1 MRRNQACGNGGTG
14 TGMRHFLLSLL
25 LLAVLTWGQP
35 VSAAAPNDAW
45 DGWHTARFQT
55 LDATSGLPHATT
67 TAIVQGSDGL
77 MWIGTRGG
85 LARYDGQRL
94 KIFRQVS
101 GDRTSLPDNYI
112 RSLITLP
119 HGGMLVGTNVGGVV
133 RFDPVSNAFVP
144 LPGVAG
150 VGIGTRILSIVADGA
165 GGALIASDH
174 GVFRYD
180 ARRNRVVAL
189 FAPGSDIADGAF
201 AVYRDADG
209 TIYAGADRGLF
220 IRRPQD
226 RTFSRVATPPVG
238 DVWAIQRGPLGRLWI
253 GTGARGIFVQLTDG
267 RFVQPAML
275 SGDSTLI
282 GHRTIRAFATEPDGT
297 IWAATDGMGLLR
309 IATRGPLSVAA
320 MRNIPANRASLA
332 GDTVRDVTIDSAGRL
347 WAATD
352 VGASQTDPTLDSIF
366 TITNAMPDPR
376 RSLADRN
383 VRGLMVDSRDRVWVG
398 MSNGMIDR
406 IDRLGGAVR
415 HLRLDGHHAG
425 QDVKAFLEMPDGTVL
440 VGARGIVAID
450 PATMVIRP
458 LAVPLPDDLPVI
470 ALARSRNLLLIGT
483 YKGLFVWDARTRQ
496 IRHYRHV
503 DGDPTTIANNEVINI
518 VDGGDS
524 RLWIATPSGLCRFDP
539 ATGRFELYRNDPADP
554 TSLPQNYTGSIV
566 RSGGA
571 LWVGT
576 YGGVARGVFVNGD
589 WRFRAITEG
598 QGLANDNVAALLADR
613 HGRVWATGA
622 SGISVLDPQGRR
634 VRVVSRRDG
643 LPPDAYNQRVA
654 AMAGDGTLLF
664 GGTGGLLVLRPDRM
678 LAPRASA
685 TTTLAPTEIDQDG
698 RILPFS
704 PAPGRRTIRID
715 GHAVRVAFALTDYA
729 APQEVRYRYRLAGFD
744 TGWVELPE
752 SVPATAIYTNLP
764 GGDYVLEL
772 QAHIPGIHPRVV
784 TTDIG
789 VIVARAWHES
799 WPVRLAMV
807 MLVALLVF
815 GIVHVRTL
823 VLRQRTRALERVIGQ
838 RTSELR
844 AANATLAQLASTDP
858 LTGLANRRTLL
869 ARLEA
874 ARDTALRDG
883 RGYAVAMLDIDHFKG
898 VNDTYGH
905 HIGDTVVQAVATR
918 IAEGVRAVDCV
929 ARYGGEELAILFADS
944 GAADACAITDRL
956 RQAVARLATEVDGV
970 TIRVTVSGGVAA
982 AIGDEPPAAV
992 LHRADLAMYRAKRG
1006 GRDRVELADDRDM
1019 GAAEEPA
1026 TR

>member
-1 MRRNQACGNGGTG
+1 
-14 TGMRHFLLSLL
+14 MRHVFLSLL
-25 LLAVLTWGQP
+25 LLAVLSWGQP
-35 VSAAAPNDAW
+35 TSAAAPNDAW
-45 DGWHTARFQT
+45 DGWRTTQFQT
-55 LDATSGLPHATT
+55 LDAANGLPHATT
-67 TAIVQGSDGL
+67 TTIVQGSDGL

-94 KIFRQVS
+94 KIFRQIS

-112 RSLITLP
+112 RSLIALP
-119 HGGMLVGTNVGGVV
+119 RGGMLVGTNVGGVV

-144 LPGVAG
+144 LHGVAG
-150 VGIGTRILSIVADGA
+150 VGIGTRILSIVADGQD
-165 GGALIASDH
+165 GALIASDH
-174 GVFRYD
+174 GVFHYD
-180 ARRNRVVAL
+180 ARRNRVSAL
-189 FAPGSDIADGAF
+189 FAPDSELADGAF

-209 TIYAGADRGLF
+209 TLYAGADEGLF
-220 IRRPQD
+220 IRRPGD
-226 RTFSRVATPPVG
+226 RAFSHVATPRFG

-253 GTGARGIFVQLTDG
+253 GTGAHGVFVQLTDG
-267 RFVQPAML
+267 RFVQPRILA
-275 SGDSTLI
+275 GDSPLI
-282 GHRTIRAFATEPDGT
+282 GHRTIRAFATEPNGT
-297 IWAATDGMGLLR
+297 IWVATDGMGLLR
-309 IATRGPLSVAA
+309 IATRGPLVVSA
-320 MRNIPANRASLA
+320 MRNIPANHASLA

-383 VRGLMVDSRDRVWVG
+383 VRGLMVDSHDRVWVG

-406 IDRLGGAVR
+406 IDRPGGTVR

-440 VGARGIVAID
+440 VGARGILAID
-450 PATMVIRP
+450 PVTMTFRT

-470 ALARSRNLLLIGT
+470 SLARSGKLLLIGT
-483 YKGLFVWDARTRQ
+483 YRGLFVWDARTRR
-496 IRHYRHV
+496 ILHYHHV
-503 DGDPTTIANNEVINI
+503 DGDPTTIANNEIINI
-518 VDGGDS
+518 VDAGDG
-524 RLWIATPSGLCRFDP
+524 RMWIATPSGLCRFDP
-539 ATGRFELYRNDPADP
+539 ATGRFDLYRNDPADP

-576 YGGVARGVFVNGD
+576 YGGVARGTFVNGD
-589 WRFRAITEG
+589 LRFRTITEG

-613 HGRVWATGA
+613 QGRIWTTGA
-622 SGISVLDPQGRR
+622 SGISVLDPHGRR

-678 LAPRASA
+678 LAPRASTA
-685 TTTLAPTEIDQDG
+685 ITLAATEIDQDG

-704 PAPGRRTIRID
+704 RGPGRQAIHVD

-744 TGWVELPE
+744 TGWVDLPD

-772 QAHIPGIHPRVV
+772 QAHIPGVHPRIV
-784 TTDIG
+784 TTAID
-789 VIVARAWHES
+789 VTVAGMWHES
-799 WPVRLAMV
+799 WPMRLAMV
-807 MLVALLVF
+807 VVVALLVF
-815 GIVHVRTL
+815 GIVQVRTL
-823 VLRQRTRALERVIGQ
+823 VLRQRTRALERMIGQ

-844 AANATLAQLASTDP
+844 AANVALAQLAGTDP

-874 ARDTALRDG
+874 ARETAMRSG
-883 RGYAVAMLDIDHFKG
+883 RGYAVAMLDIDHFKH

-905 HIGDTVVQAVATR
+905 HTGDIVVQAVASR

-944 GAADACAITDRL
+944 GAADAWAITDRL
-956 RQAVARLATEVDGV
+956 RQAVAQVATEVDGV
-970 TIRVTVSGGVAA
+970 AITVTVSGGVAA
-982 AIGDEPPAAV
+982 ATGDEPPADV

-1006 GRDRVELADDRDM
+1006 GRDRVELADDRDRAM
-1019 GAAEEPA
+1019 TDEPA
-1026 TR
+1026 TL